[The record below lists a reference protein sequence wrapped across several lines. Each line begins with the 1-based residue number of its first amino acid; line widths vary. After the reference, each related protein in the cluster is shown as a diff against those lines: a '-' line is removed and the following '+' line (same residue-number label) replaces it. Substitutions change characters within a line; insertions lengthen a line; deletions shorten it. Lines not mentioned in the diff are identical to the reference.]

1 MQESQVRSL
10 QIQVNQAPFRIYLY
24 VCMFN
29 HFNEHKFEQ
38 VIKILKSNQKRKNEK
53 EKEKEEEVESGGS
66 QKKLHIYMVN
76 ERSTNSININ

>member
-10 QIQVNQAPFRIYLY
+10 QIQANQAPFRIDLY

-38 VIKILKSNQKRKNEK
+38 VIKILKSNQKRKNQK
-53 EKEKEEEVESGGS
+53 EEEEEVESGGS
-66 QKKLHIYMVN
+66 RKKYTFIW
-76 ERSTNSININ
+76 